1 MKTAYGKK
9 SFSLPKK
16 KKKPS
21 LKKKKIYLVF
31 IGALSS
37 NYLRIQTLLIF
48 TQMETRS
55 SWHMFH
61 FCVGLQGKGQDPLL
75 RIQMEDTLF
84 DMFSPHCPLS

>member
-1 MKTAYGKK
+1 MEKK

-75 RIQMEDTLF
+75 CIQMEDTLF
-84 DMFSPHCPLS
+84 NMFSPHCPLS